1 LGPNTK
7 IGGSLIVM
15 AVIGG
20 AIFTPVMGRIFE
32 ATHSMA
38 TAMIV
43 PLLCYLFITYYAFVG
58 SKSCFTKPARVSA
71 NY

>member
-1 LGPNTK
+1 
-7 IGGSLIVM
+7 M

-43 PLLCYLFITYYAFVG
+43 PLLCYVFITYYAFVG
-58 SKSCFTKPARVSA
+58 SRCRVPGPATLIP
-71 NY
+71 